1 MLNVRRVIHEFQL
14 RPRFQKRYRKRL
26 MPMIRSL
33 LFFLVLTCGSL
44 ALAGGPHTPAIGSAE
59 RQAILDA
66 ARVRVALDLSYSG
79 AILFRVEHLNV
90 YQGWALL
97 NGQPV
102 TPKGQPIH
110 KNCIESDEL
119 TIVLLRFRDG
129 AWQVERG
136 GTTCATDV
144 FWLQWQDELGA
155 PGELFALEGG

>member
-1 MLNVRRVIHEFQL
+1 MLMSRWI
-14 RPRFQKRYRKRL
+14 
-26 MPMIRSL
+26 
-33 LFFLVLTCGSL
+33 LVLLSL
-44 ALAGGPHTPAIGSAE
+44 IMETAAVAQGPHTPAPGSPE

-66 ARVRVALDLSYSG
+66 ARSKVAADLSYTG
-79 AILFRVEHLNV
+79 AILFHVEHLNV

-110 KNCIESDEL
+110 KDCIESDEL
-119 TIVLLRFRDG
+119 TIILLRFRDG

-155 PGELFALEGG
+155 PSELFALKGG